1 MGNVILFKPQI
12 VVTAVQLS
20 ANPQEDGS
28 ILYTVES
35 LNNDDTWDILDTA
48 KDKSEGWLR
57 AGDAARRLGVP
68 LLPKSIFP
76 GRAA

>member
-1 MGNVILFKPQI
+1 MGAVIPFKPQP
-12 VVTAVQLS
+12 VAVAVQLS

-35 LNNDDTWDILDTA
+35 LNADDTWDILDTA
-48 KDKSEGWLR
+48 RDKAEGWLR
-57 AGDAARRLGVP
+57 AGQVAQGLGVP
-68 LLPKSIFP
+68 LLPVSTFP